1 MFELKV
7 GLEEGI
13 RQPCRPVSKLSIHL
27 HVVLGTAMLR
37 IKIGVVIAT
46 VGARSDL
53 LSSRALPS
61 VEKQTRVPDAIV
73 VVRDTG
79 VCNTKLCATQK

>member
-1 MFELKV
+1 
-7 GLEEGI
+7 
-13 RQPCRPVSKLSIHL
+13 
-27 HVVLGTAMLR
+27 MLR

-79 VCNTKLCATQK
+79 VCNTGDSPLVSPEFMERIHNLIAALQSTSGMENRAESFDPHRD